1 MVAGPPADPA
11 PPRAVVC
18 ADLEGIAG
26 VDDYES
32 CFPSWRRRYDRARE
46 LMEGEVNAVVAGL
59 RDAGVEDIVVTDWHF
74 AGINLRRD
82 RVDAPVRG
90 LWVHGQPTMSATA
103 SDGTE
108 IYGERDLAI
117 FVGMHGAAGS
127 DAFMAHTFWQGLA
140 CEVDGV
146 AVNEAYLW
154 STMVGAV
161 GARVGLVA
169 GEAAAGRECQVLLPG
184 VPVTTVKQSV
194 SRDRAATTRRVED
207 VREELRQAA
216 ADAVGNTGPPMQAP
230 VGREVRVTFQEAS
243 WATRAARDGVGHL
256 DGPRTIVTALDRA
269 DGLIP
274 LLAACTL
281 AMPGGRETQLY
292 TRLARAPEYSAL
304 PPRLLRGLT
313 ACVHGVGWPLMRKGV
328 RDTQRMDQSVY
339 PAPPGDD
346 ATSRTSLTD

>member
-1 MVAGPPADPA
+1 MSLK
-11 PPRAVVC
+11 AVVC

-32 CFPSWRRRYDRARE
+32 CFPSWRRRYAKARE

-74 AGINLRRD
+74 AGTNLRRD
-82 RVDAPVRG
+82 HVDAPVMG
-90 LWVHGQPTMSATA
+90 LWVHGTPTMTA
-103 SDGTE
+103 HAASGTE
-108 IYGERDLAI
+108 LYGDRDLAI

-140 CEVDGV
+140 CKVDGV
-146 AVNEAYLW
+146 AVNEAWLW
-154 STMVGAV
+154 ATMVGAV

-169 GEAAAGRECQVLLPG
+169 GEAAVARECEVLLPG

-207 VREELRQAA
+207 VREELRQSAH
-216 ADAVGNTGPPMQAP
+216 DAVAATGDAVVAP
-230 VGREVRVTFQEAS
+230 VGREVRVTFQEEA
-243 WATRAARDGVGHL
+243 WARRAERNGIGAIDGVK
-256 DGPRTIVTALDRA
+256 TIATVLDRP

-274 LLAACTL
+274 LLANCTL

-292 TRLARAPEYSAL
+292 TRAAPAPEYSRL
-304 PPRLLRGLT
+304 PGGLLRALT
-313 ACVHGVGWPLMRKGV
+313 SCIHGIGWPLMRKGV

-339 PAPPGDD
+339 PAPPGFSED
-346 ATSRTSLTD
+346 L

>member
-1 MVAGPPADPA
+1 M
-11 PPRAVVC
+11 RAVVC

-32 CFPSWRRRYDRARE
+32 CFPSWRRRYARARE
-46 LMEGEVNAVVAGL
+46 LMEGEVNAVIAGL

-74 AGINLRRD
+74 AGINLRREH
-82 RVDAPVRG
+82 VDAPVRG

-103 SDGTE
+103 ADGSE
-108 IYGERDLAI
+108 VYGDRDLAI

-169 GEAAAGRECQVLLPG
+169 GEAAVGRDCEVLLPG
-184 VPVTTVKQSV
+184 VPVATVKQSV
-194 SRDRAATTRRVED
+194 SRDRAATSRRVED
-207 VREELRQAA
+207 VREELRQGA
-216 ADAVGNTGPPMQAP
+216 ADAVAASGAALAAP
-230 VGREVRVTFQEAS
+230 VGREVRVTFQDPA
-243 WATRAARDGVGHL
+243 WAARADRDDVGVL
-256 DGPRTIVTALDRA
+256 DGPRTIATTLERP

-292 TRLARAPEYSAL
+292 TRLAKAPEYSAL
-304 PPRLLRGLT
+304 PQRLLRALT
-313 ACVHGVGWPLMRKGV
+313 SCLHGVGWPLMRKGV

-339 PAPPGDD
+339 PSPPGGGEPSPGPS
-346 ATSRTSLTD
+346 AAG